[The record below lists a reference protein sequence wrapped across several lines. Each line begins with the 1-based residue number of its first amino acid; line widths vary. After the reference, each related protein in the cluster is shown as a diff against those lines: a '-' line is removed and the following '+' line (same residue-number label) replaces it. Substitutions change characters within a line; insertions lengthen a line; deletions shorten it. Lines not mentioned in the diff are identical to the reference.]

1 MKTILRTIA
10 LTLALTLTLAA
21 PQAYAGMIGLED
33 AERERVKSLLERP
46 ELAAQ
51 LEKMGVAPADARAR
65 VDAMTPQELSQLA
78 GRLDALAAGGALTNQ
93 DLLLVII
100 LLLLL
105 IIIL

>member
-1 MKTILRTIA
+1 MKNLLRTIA
-10 LTLALTLTLAA
+10 VALSLVLAV
-21 PQAYAGMIGLED
+21 PQAYAGMIGVQD
-33 AERERVKSLLERP
+33 TERERAKSMLERP

-51 LEKMGVAPADARAR
+51 LEKMGVSAADAGAR
-65 VDAMTPQELSQLA
+65 VDAMTPQEVSQLA
-78 GRLDALAAGGALTNQ
+78 GRLDQLAAGGAISNQ

>member
-1 MKTILRTIA
+1 MRKLLTTLVLGFA
-10 LTLALTLTLAA
+10 LAV
-21 PQAYAGMIGLED
+21 PPAYAGMIGIQD
-33 AERERVKSLLERP
+33 SERGRVKSMLERP
-46 ELAAQ
+46 ELAAE

-65 VDAMTPQELSQLA
+65 VDAMTREEVAQLA
-78 GRLDALAAGGALTNQ
+78 GRLDTLAAGAASNQ